1 MVAAG
6 LEYDVLR
13 LTIAAN
19 YGHGTKITGE
29 RATKRRRY
37 LKQYVEKQ
45 CTEWFED
52 LAEEIRLDRRLELSD
67 VDHVNVKNKSWFGIL
82 NVLALMIQD
91 WSILRAASEAI
102 LEESNGN
109 AARALGSSMST
120 VCKIL
125 TTQSHTDLCYEMR
138 VSPRCTPPAAY
149 DALQEDVVLVE
160 KASRFAGELAGSF
173 AWSEQFPQMTLPLA
187 AASLLAADEEARKRG
202 MKHLKSLVS
211 AIVKAEQLAPQRPDL
226 QDLLTTLAFQEE
238 TLAREIMVYLQL
250 ADFDLDSDHTREC
263 QRVMTEF
270 CSGSSSTKDILEST
284 FAHLAYVAGAS
295 NKNKRVS
302 NFAAW
307 FYAAASPYV
316 QEFLVFDPDAE
327 AHFLHNFTIS
337 DAGTWKYVHHRVLP
351 PAALPED
358 LPADIAV
365 AFEVLKRDESLLR
378 GGLLAGISLT
388 LPRLHQVM
396 ASIQCPKPSK
406 GTGKNGRIKK
416 IDLVTAL
423 VKHLWPDETNEF
435 IKETVNK
442 VMGSGLPE
450 DVDLSVLSMVS
461 ELDTANQESFS
472 KMKDQARKKLDT
484 VLYGKGR
491 LSGIRDAKK
500 HDDCG
505 GDAKA
510 AESKVDAQAAKR
522 AKKAE
527 ENHLAHEKSEKLRP
541 TNQKLEEHIATLNL

>member
-1 MVAAG
+1 MCFLIKYLSV
-6 LEYDVLR
+6 
-13 LTIAAN
+13 
-19 YGHGTKITGE
+19 GH
-29 RATKRRRY
+29 
-37 LKQYVEKQ
+37 
-45 CTEWFED
+45 
-52 LAEEIRLDRRLELSD
+52 
-67 VDHVNVKNKSWFGIL
+67 
-82 NVLALMIQD
+82 
-91 WSILRAASEAI
+91 
-102 LEESNGN
+102 
-109 AARALGSSMST
+109 
-120 VCKIL
+120 
-125 TTQSHTDLCYEMR
+125 
-138 VSPRCTPPAAY
+138 
-149 DALQEDVVLVE
+149 
-160 KASRFAGELAGSF
+160 
-173 AWSEQFPQMTLPLA
+173 
-187 AASLLAADEEARKRG
+187 
-202 MKHLKSLVS
+202 
-211 AIVKAEQLAPQRPDL
+211 
-226 QDLLTTLAFQEE
+226 
-238 TLAREIMVYLQL
+238 
-250 ADFDLDSDHTREC
+250 
-263 QRVMTEF
+263 
-270 CSGSSSTKDILEST
+270 
-284 FAHLAYVAGAS
+284 
-295 NKNKRVS
+295 
-302 NFAAW
+302 AW
-307 FYAAASPYV
+307 FWFTNSVDLTLSRIIFAPANEWA

-527 ENHLAHEKSEKLRP
+527 ENHLAHEKSEKLRQWNLTP
-541 TNQKLEEHIATLNL
+541 PQLKLLLPGAGAITGQFWMRWHQLQHWWKVTYPSSTLSNLIRFVFFC